1 MEFNEGIFQ
10 NPPKRSALPGKEAI
24 HTDHLPF
31 FDLSDVGNTRFENTG
46 ILYFGVKEHYTY
58 PASGRKA
65 ESKFIRTRYAHMSH
79 LGLDRS
85 KLQSKGL
92 SHFGE
97 KLATVCLDA
106 FKHNY
111 SDVEDDVAWRIATNG
126 NILEHDKKYVKN
138 LYVQALAKR
147 YEGVINSFK

>member
-10 NPPKRSALPGKEAI
+10 NPPKRSVLLRKEAI

-31 FDLSDVGNTRFENTG
+31 FDLSGVGNTRFETTG
-46 ILYFGVKEHYTY
+46 IMNFGIKEHYTY
-58 PASGRKA
+58 PASGRQA
-65 ESKFIRTRYAHMSH
+65 ENKVIRVRSASLSN

-126 NILEHDKKYVKN
+126 NILENDKKYVKN
-138 LYVQALAKR
+138 LYVQALAER
-147 YEGVINSFK
+147 L